1 MSSEVS
7 TLYAPTPYGYNDFL
21 LWQTPIPSAARRPC
35 QHVRHPSNKL
45 KMFHKHCPECVWKM
59 SVSYLDLINSRLRE
73 QGGPTRSTPTKRDG
87 SRLNKYPS
95 LKKAWCYARLAMA
108 NLETL
113 FELMAAQEQAWD
125 ERHPRC
131 TGAGTKSAA
140 KALEAA
146 QNATYSFPDTSPSH
160 SPHKHPV
167 VATPPGKSK
176 NPRKTVAFAHSTK
189 QTAGGRHREKYQR
202 HHKLYRPGKHA
213 CPSALGWLNTSA
225 KNEWRPSIAQ
235 CKLFIVE
242 NGEDME
248 ADKPG
253 SRIRQGLVAD
263 YPYRKE
269 VMDFLQNRL
278 ENDEVIPRE
287 KYLKMLNRC
296 DGVVVLKPQ
305 AVKEPDT
312 ESVVIQ
318 DIRLLFVMTDN
329 SAVKKY
335 ACSNQVRAGVVTLGQ

>member
-1 MSSEVS
+1 
-7 TLYAPTPYGYNDFL
+7 
-21 LWQTPIPSAARRPC
+21 
-35 QHVRHPSNKL
+35 
-45 KMFHKHCPECVWKM
+45 MFHKHCPECLWKIFA
-59 SVSYLDLINSRLRE
+59 SYLDLVTDQLRE
-73 QGGPTRSTPTKRDG
+73 QSGPTRSTPTTRDG
-87 SRLNKYPS
+87 SRLGEYPT

-125 ERHPRC
+125 ERHPRR
-131 TGAGTKSAA
+131 TGAGTKSAE

-146 QNATYSFPDTSPSH
+146 QNTTYSFPDTSPSH
-160 SPHKHPV
+160 SPHKHPD

-176 NPRKTVAFAHSTK
+176 KTRKTVAFAHGTK

-248 ADKPG
+248 ADKPE
-253 SRIRQGLVAD
+253 SRIRQGLVSD
-263 YPYRKE
+263 YPYRKK
-269 VMDFLQNRL
+269 VMAFLQNRL
-278 ENDEVIPRE
+278 EHDEVIPRE
-287 KYLKMLNRC
+287 QYLKMLNRC
-296 DGVVVLKPQ
+296 DGVVVLKPR
-305 AVKEPDT
+305 AVSELAT
-312 ESVVIQ
+312 ESVVIE
-318 DIRLLFVMTDN
+318 DVRLLFVMTEN
-329 SAVKKY
+329 STVKKY
-335 ACSNQVRAGVVTLGQ
+335 AGSNQVRAGVVTLDQECPAVEAEKIEDEEDAVDWASVL